1 MYQYLAKDASAFIW
15 QIAVNYVAKG
25 YFNCVSG
32 RIPPGKD
39 PLKTDRKIIEQYGLS
54 VSKWSNYRRRKRG
67 GASVHYLR
75 FERDFVILA
84 TDGQHEFFEAEKAI
98 IRDLRSLPLSI
109 RGYSIMLHPR
119 GQFVSVRIERR
130 RFGAMKKQFE
140 VLATSTSAE
149 ALEMKLSRLRLEP
162 FEPVRRKILFLV
174 RKVNAIR
181 RRAGLSQINPPI
193 FRCAKSISIY
203 ANKAASF

>member
-1 MYQYLAKDASAFIW
+1 MAEASIMATHLKSIET
-15 QIAVNYVAKG
+15 AA
-25 YFNCVSG
+25 
-32 RIPPGKD
+32 D
-39 PLKTDRKIIEQYGLS
+39 PLDDMSLPGWLY
-54 VSKWSNYRRRKRG
+54 
-67 GASVHYLR
+67 
-75 FERDFVILA
+75 FD
-84 TDGQHEFFEAEKAI
+84 DEFFEAEKAI

-162 FEPVRRKILFLV
+162 FEPVRRQILFLV